1 METEC
6 TIFINSSTM
15 KNKGTMMDFNVLNVK
30 LLLDKVI
37 IVLLFEYQYIPPL
50 QPIAVNIKYHT
61 TNYHPYDK

>member
-15 KNKGTMMDFNVLNVK
+15 KKQKGTMMDFNVLNVK

-37 IVLLFEYQYIPPL
+37 IVPFILNINYIPPL
-50 QPIAVNIKYHT
+50 QPIAVNI
-61 TNYHPYDK
+61 